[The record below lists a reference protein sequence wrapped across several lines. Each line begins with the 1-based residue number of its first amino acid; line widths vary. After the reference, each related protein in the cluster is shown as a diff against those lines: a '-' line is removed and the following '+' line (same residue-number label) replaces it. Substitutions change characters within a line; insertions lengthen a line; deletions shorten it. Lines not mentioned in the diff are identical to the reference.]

1 MARALAIKAARLV
14 HFFATYFRQLV
25 SQGGKIK
32 RKLLKELYTN
42 TICVYIPGKEAP
54 VVRPKPRPSI
64 TTTMAAATPATM
76 RSFLE

>member
-32 RKLLKELYTN
+32 RKLFKELY
-42 TICVYIPGKEAP
+42 VRVPGKEAP